1 MDFDTLITYILLFLF
16 FVLPSILKRKG
27 KKKNTAP
34 RKKKKKPSIFDRVGE
49 KIQEFIRELERQAQE
64 AKKEQEGSVWDE
76 LDDRDE
82 DMVPAYEAGGDD
94 FRPHEPDEFFP
105 EPESPGVSRPKRTAV
120 PIKPAEKPD
129 PRDMDP
135 CPAVPAVRAGL
146 PAHALQQ
153 AVVWS
158 EVLGPPIALR
168 KD

>member
-27 KKKNTAP
+27 QKKKTAP
-34 RKKKKKPSIFDRVGE
+34 REKKKKPSIFDRLGQ
-49 KIQEFIRELERQAQE
+49 KIQEFIRELEKQARE
-64 AKKEQEGSVWDE
+64 AKKEQDGSVWDE

-82 DMVPAYEAGGDD
+82 EMVPAYEAGDGD
-94 FRPHEPDEFFP
+94 FQSHEPEAPDL
-105 EPESPGVSRPKRTAV
+105 SRPGTRTV
-120 PIKPAEKPD
+120 RVTPPEQSHPK
-129 PRDMDP
+129 DMAP
-135 CPAVPAVRAGL
+135 TCPAVPAVRAGL